1 MQYRLGG
8 TEELMMETSTMNDET
23 ETLEGEEEV
32 DAIFEAFEAA
42 VSEDKGED
50 DIKMALIGA
59 GATFKN
65 VTRLYNTYMVDAG
78 FAISKE
84 EKTEIVDKLLDGKD
98 LADEKVFDKA
108 VEAISKKA
116 AGVSEKSAAA
126 LIRSFAKANDLECY
140 KKPKGSG
147 GARAGFRSRFLK
159 ALVAAPA
166 MDEAACSEY
175 LKTAEGTSGNI
186 LKHESVYQAIRSM
199 ANEIHA
205 AA

>member
-8 TEELMMETSTMNDET
+8 TEELMMETSMNTET
-23 ETLEGEEEV
+23 EEV
-32 DAIFEAFEAA
+32 EVAETDVILEAFETAVAA
-42 VSEDKGED
+42 DKSED

-78 FAISKE
+78 YAISKE
-84 EKTEIVDKLLDGKD
+84 EKTEIVEKILDGKD
-98 LADEKVFDKA
+98 LADEAVFTKA
-108 VEAISKKA
+108 LDAIVKKA

-126 LIRSFAKANDLECY
+126 LIRSFAKANELECY

-147 GARAGFRSRFLK
+147 GARAGFKSRFLK
-159 ALVAAPA
+159 ALVATPT
-166 MDEAACSEY
+166 MNEAECTEY

-205 AA
+205 A

>member
-1 MQYRLGG
+1 
-8 TEELMMETSTMNDET
+8 MMETSTMNDET

-32 DAIFEAFEAA
+32 DAIFDAFESA
-42 VSEDKGED
+42 VAEDKSEDEV
-50 DIKMALIGA
+50 KMALIGA

-65 VTRLYNTYMVDAG
+65 VTRLYNQYMVDAG
-78 FAISKE
+78 YAISKE
-84 EKTEIVDKLLDGKD
+84 EKTEIVDKILDGKD
-98 LADEKVFDKA
+98 LADEGVFGKA
-108 VEAISKKA
+108 VDAIVKKA
-116 AGVSEKSAAA
+116 AGVTEKSAAA

>member
-1 MQYRLGG
+1 MK
-8 TEELMMETSTMNDET
+8 DET
-23 ETLEGEEEV
+23 ETFEGEEEV
-32 DAIFEAFEAA
+32 DAIFEAFESA
-42 VSEDKGED
+42 VAEDKGED

-78 FAISKE
+78 YAISLEDKR
-84 EKTEIVDKLLDGKD
+84 EIVDKILEGKD
-98 LADEKVFDKA
+98 LEDEKVFNKA
-108 VEAISKKA
+108 LDAIVKKA
-116 AGVSEKSAAA
+116 TGVSEKSAAA

-147 GARAGFRSRFLK
+147 GARAGFRSRFLT

-166 MDEAACSEY
+166 MTEAECTEY

-199 ANEIHA
+199 ANDIQA